1 MTNPGPAFPPQRGA
15 WARNGFRVVKGAADA
30 LSRPPL
36 TRRSRCGSRDIAT
49 DDLARLAIVDLN
61 PVLAVL
67 VRKYPLPVG
76 VGAIGYVQSEAAG
89 ERVMASLERLLTKRL
104 RLKMNHEKSAV
115 ARPWNR

>member
-1 MTNPGPAFPPQRGA
+1 
-15 WARNGFRVVKGAADA
+15 

-76 VGAIGYVQSEAAG
+76 VGAIGHVQSEAAG
-89 ERVMASLERLLTKRL
+89 RACDGIAGAPFDQAPSAEDEPRKERRCAVVESVKFLGYSVTPHHKTK
-104 RLKMNHEKSAV
+104 LKITPRQLA
-115 ARPWNR
+115 

>member
-1 MTNPGPAFPPQRGA
+1 LSLGLQ
-15 WARNGFRVVKGAADA
+15 GAADV

-36 TRRSRCGSRDIAT
+36 KRRSRCGSRDIAT

-76 VGAIGYVQSEAAG
+76 VGAIGHVQSEAAV
-89 ERVMASLERLLTKRL
+89 ESV
-104 RLKMNHEKSAV
+104 
-115 ARPWNR
+115 

>member
-1 MTNPGPAFPPQRGA
+1 
-15 WARNGFRVVKGAADA
+15 

-76 VGAIGYVQSEAAG
+76 AGAIGHVQSEAAG
-89 ERVMASLERLLTKRL
+89 REGVMASLERLLTKGL
-104 RLKMNHEKSAV
+104 RLKMNHERSAV
-115 ARPWNR
+115 ARPWNG

>member
-1 MTNPGPAFPPQRGA
+1 
-15 WARNGFRVVKGAADA
+15 

-76 VGAIGYVQSEAAG
+76 VGAIGHMQSEAAG